1 MPQCN
6 TIAIFLFVYACI
18 TDVLDGFLARK
29 FSCTTKTGATLDLLS
44 DKFLTIASL
53 IYAIGRG
60 LPIFPCTLA
69 IFREVVLLSMRSIYV
84 NGRVLFPP
92 QRILGALMVT
102 PIWFGTLL
110 LLNYPSLINFSW
122 EVFCYCYWTIGLL
135 AMISLGHKLISNWK
149 NIIESFKS

>member
-1 MPQCN
+1 MPQYN
-6 TIAIFLFVYACI
+6 TLAIFLFVYACI

-44 DKFLTIASL
+44 DKFLTIVSL

-84 NGRVLFPP
+84 NGKVLFPP

-102 PIWFGTLL
+102 PIWFCTLL
-110 LLNYPSLINFSW
+110 LLNYPTAISFSW
-122 EVFCYCYWTIGLL
+122 KVLYYCYWVIGLI
-135 AMISLGHKLISNWK
+135 AIINLGHKIISNWK
-149 NIIESFKS
+149 NIIESFKN